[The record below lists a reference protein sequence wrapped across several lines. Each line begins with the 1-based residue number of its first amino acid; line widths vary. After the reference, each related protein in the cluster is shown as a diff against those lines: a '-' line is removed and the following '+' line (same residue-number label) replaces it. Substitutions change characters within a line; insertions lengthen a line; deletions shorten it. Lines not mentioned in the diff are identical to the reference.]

1 MRRVWVAVA
10 RAVMV
15 VAFAATIPVVLGV
28 SHGNRIVWT
37 VCLAALPFFWVA
49 VGYHL
54 WRRICPLAVAGQLAQ
69 LFGRAGTRRMGRWMS
84 KHYLLVQLAIMV
96 VTLSLRLVTTNGS
109 AVWLAGFLGAVVL
122 LAIATSFVYGGK
134 TWCNFLCPV
143 GMVEKIYTE
152 PAGAEGASSQCET
165 CVACKKHCPDID
177 LEQAYWKEAREA
189 PRRIAYFAWPGV
201 VVGFYTYFYLVRGTW
216 DYYFSAAWTYERD
229 LPAQAFGPGFTFAPD
244 VPRIVAAPLT
254 LVVFGAASF
263 VVFALIE
270 KALLAARRA
279 GARDRAGIA
288 ARVRHGMLAF
298 SGLVAFNAFYG
309 FAGQPTLL
317 RLPHAIVSA
326 WGIVVVVASTA
337 MFLRRIAARPV
348 KARMVRLR
356 VRAA

>member
-1 MRRVWVAVA
+1 M
-10 RAVMV
+10 
-15 VAFAATIPVVLGV
+15 
-28 SHGNRIVWT
+28 
-37 VCLAALPFFWVA
+37 
-49 VGYHL
+49 
-54 WRRICPLAVAGQLAQ
+54 
-69 LFGRAGTRRMGRWMS
+69 GTWMS

-96 VTLSLRLVTTNGS
+96 IALSLRLVTTNGS

-122 LAIATSFVYGGK
+122 LAIATSFVYSGK

-152 PAGAEGASSQCET
+152 PAGPGGASSQCET

-177 LEQAYWKEAREA
+177 LEHAYWKEAREA

-201 VVGFYTYFYLVRGTW
+201 VVGFYAYFYLVRGTW
-216 DYYFSAAWTYERD
+216 DYYFSAAWTYEHD
-229 LPAQAFGPGFTFAPD
+229 LPTQALSPGFTFAPHI
-244 VPRIVAAPLT
+244 PRIVAAPLT

-263 VVFALIE
+263 IVFALIE
-270 KALLAARRA
+270 KVLLAARLR
-279 GARDRAGIA
+279 GATSDRAGIA

-298 SGLVAFNAFYG
+298 TGFVAFNAFYW

-326 WGIVVVVASTA
+326 WGIAVVVASAA
-337 MFLRRIAARPV
+337 MFVRRIAAREKPRV
-348 KARMVRLR
+348 VRLR